1 MLTGDAQPKSGI
13 LASDQELAT
22 IWLSTGSTSGLAYK
36 PYLVKF
42 KGGTAISFYK
52 DGKVQSG
59 TLAQRQNL
67 IKSLPQGG
75 GHPNFISVN
84 ADTVVQF
91 NKDGY
96 VTGL

>member
-1 MLTGDAQPKSGI
+1 MVSCRAQAKSGT

-22 IWLSTGSTSGLAYK
+22 TWLSTGSSIGLAYK

-59 TLAQRQNL
+59 TLAQKQKL
-67 IKSLPQGG
+67 VKSIPGNDG
-75 GHPNFISVN
+75 KPDYISVN
-84 ADTVVQF
+84 ADTFVQF
-91 NKDGY
+91 NRDGY
-96 VTGL
+96 VTEL